1 MCSLEPLKI
10 DLKGLKQGLNSFE
23 FDLDDAYFK
32 AIDAPEVHRGNV
44 HLALSVER
52 VGDFFTFVF
61 KEKGVVVIPCD
72 ICLDDME
79 QEIEAENELAAKFG
93 EEYSEG
99 DDCVIVAENEG
110 MLDIAWLAYEFIAL
124 AIPIRHVHTP
134 GKCNPAMISVIEQ
147 HTAARSGEEMEE
159 TVDPRWSKLQNLKL
173 EE

>member
-110 MLDIAWLAYEFIAL
+110 MLDIA
-124 AIPIRHVHTP
+124 
-134 GKCNPAMISVIEQ
+134 
-147 HTAARSGEEMEE
+147 
-159 TVDPRWSKLQNLKL
+159 
-173 EE
+173 